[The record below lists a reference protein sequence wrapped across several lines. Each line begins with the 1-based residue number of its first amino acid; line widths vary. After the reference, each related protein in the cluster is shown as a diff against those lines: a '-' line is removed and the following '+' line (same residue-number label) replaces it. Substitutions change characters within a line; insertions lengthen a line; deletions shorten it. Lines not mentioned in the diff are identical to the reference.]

1 MSLALGIPY
10 TPFPELALG
19 PLHLRTFGLFVAIGV
34 IAGIWIAAW
43 RNERFGIPRG
53 QTERVA
59 LILVGV
65 GFIGAR
71 LLWVVTHLDEV
82 SSFLDVFAV
91 WKGGLQ
97 FSGGFITAILIS
109 PLVTRKWPKDR
120 RWELLD
126 GAVLGLAVGQAIGR
140 LGCYAVGE
148 HFGGPTD
155 FFLGITYQGGEVV
168 EGPLQVGV
176 TYHSTALYEILWLIP
191 IIVLLFWQDRRGV
204 RPGIMAGTFAVG
216 YAVCRFATDALRT
229 NDERVLGLTGAQYM
243 TIILYIFGLWVLWN
257 ARRNPPIALVA
268 AEGAEPSEE
277 PADVP
282 DAPASKPD
290 DSSTQP
296 SGSPPNA

>member
-1 MSLALGIPY
+1 MAIPLGIPY
-10 TPFPELALG
+10 TPFPVIDLG
-19 PLHLRTFGLFVAIGV
+19 PLSLRTFGLFVALGV

-65 GFIGAR
+65 GFVGAR
-71 LLWVVTHLDEV
+71 LLWVVTHLDEI

-97 FSGGFITAILIS
+97 FSGGFITAILVS
-109 PLVTRKWPKDR
+109 PLVTRKWPKGR

-148 HFGGPTD
+148 HLGGPTN
-155 FFLGITYQGGEVV
+155 FFVGITYQGGEVV

-176 TYHSTALYEILWLIP
+176 TYHNTALYEILWLIP
-191 IIVLLFWQDRRGV
+191 IIILLFWQDRRGV
-204 RPGIMAGTFAVG
+204 RPGIMAGTFAVC

-243 TIILYIFGLWVLWN
+243 TLVLFAFGLWVLWN
-257 ARRNPPIALVA
+257 ARRMPPVSATG
-268 AEGAEPSEE
+268 ESEPSPRASADDAADDTAP
-277 PADVP
+277 PAP
-282 DAPASKPD
+282 DAPP
-290 DSSTQP
+290 STAP
-296 SGSPPNA
+296 RR

>member
-1 MSLALGIPY
+1 MSVAMGIPY
-10 TPFPELALG
+10 TPFPVFDLG
-19 PLHLRTFGLFVAIGV
+19 PLSLRTFGLFVAIGV
-34 IAGIWIAAW
+34 IAGIWIAAS

-53 QTERVA
+53 QTERVG

-65 GFIGAR
+65 GFVGAR

-82 SSFLDVFAV
+82 TSFLDVFAV

-109 PLVTRKWPKDR
+109 PLITRKWPKER

-140 LGCYAVGE
+140 LGCFAVGE
-148 HFGGPTD
+148 HLGGPTD

-191 IIVLLFWQDRRGV
+191 IIALLFWQDRRGV
-204 RPGIMAGTFAVG
+204 RPGIMAGTFAVA
-216 YAVCRFATDALRT
+216 YAVCRFATDALRI

-243 TIILYIFGLWVLWN
+243 TIVLFAFGVWVLWN
-257 ARRNPPIALVA
+257 ARRITPDPSTAT
-268 AEGAEPSEE
+268 AEETSGTEPTAQAKADAEE
-277 PADVP
+277 
-282 DAPASKPD
+282 
-290 DSSTQP
+290 SSDPT
-296 SGSPPNA
+296 GSPA